1 MQHLLKSRHSGCCMS
16 AGDMGTLIGVSA
28 QAIYNWEAEKS
39 RPRQSQLAA
48 IATTRKMG
56 KREIK
61 AQLENS
67 AE

>member
-1 MQHLLKSRHSGCCMS
+1 MS